1 MLGEYSLQLLQRH
14 VNTLLSYT
22 LPVITR
28 YELTTHSQLHIA
40 PGKNLLSKHCT
51 KRELQSAQCDIHQST
66 RVIQR
71 ANTMS
76 RFPKPIWW
84 LKFHSFSIFG
94 TIRQILFCICKSF
107 PWNTV
112 LNTGQVKAYLHI
124 IFILT
129 WTKKK
134 KKKKNLTLQI
144 TFSDLTQQNKEK
156 QKRGWTAV
164 KSLSKKISPNVSL

>member
-51 KRELQSAQCDIHQST
+51 KWELQSAQCDIHQST

-94 TIRQILFCICKSF
+94 TMRQILFCICKSF

-134 KKKKNLTLQI
+134 KKKQHLTLQI

-156 QKRGWTAV
+156 YRSGDER
-164 KSLSKKISPNVSL
+164 L